1 MIRLSAI
8 GESIYLKRG
17 KAMLDDE
24 VYITDESGK
33 EFLMKIYLT
42 VQLDGK
48 DYAVVY
54 EDGNEDDLY
63 FLQYDEEGNMYIV
76 DDEETSQKIVEVIE
90 AYEEKE
96 EE

>member
-1 MIRLSAI
+1 MQ
-8 GESIYLKRG
+8 E
-17 KAMLDDE
+17 DE

-33 EFLMKIYLT
+33 EFRMKIYLT
-42 VQLDGK
+42 VPIDGK

-54 EDGNEDDLY
+54 EEGRPDDLY

-76 DDEETSQKIVEVIE
+76 EDEETTERIIEVIE

>member
-33 EFLMKIYLT
+33 EFLMKIFLT